1 MAKKNEAI
9 EEKEL
14 ETKEAATV
22 KEKKT
27 SAKSSRSVMR
37 SSQTAFWKRCAPVM
51 RRREIWKFDSAAA
64 GSHDRP

>member
-27 SAKSSRSVMR
+27 SAK
-37 SSQTAFWKRCAPVM
+37 
-51 RRREIWKFDSAAA
+51 
-64 GSHDRP
+64 